1 MTDLRS
7 RTIRLA
13 HANPDLRQHLIPLIT
28 SRVAMDFD
36 TQEALDKY
44 LEAHP
49 GADKSKHKVKDTS
62 DDGHGEDDGHG
73 HEPGASTGAK
83 LRDHVR
89 EILFDDFKDAWTSSK
104 QAYDDIVAAVKPTS
118 PKRKPILKALQKANT
133 QTKTFFASKRYR
145 AKKMKSLGSSVKN
158 GVKAI
163 AKRIFHAAKE
173 EVKEIGTGVK
183 ALRQVLTPGS
193 KPLSKH
199 QKKAVYALGAY
210 AAGAAITA
218 AGGGVL
224 MVGSALAKSF
234 SLHVG
239 MKAISHLTD
248 SLFTHYEWGLE
259 ASHVPDVA
267 GPVLSG
273 LKSVLTHIA
282 STHTAG
288 GGEGNDDAM
297 QEVLIQ
303 AMVLAVA
310 KVLGD
315 GMSEDEVKTMLS
327 GADDDEYEDVGALPS
342 LEKLK
347 EEGDSQADKSDKS
360 DKEAALR
367 QRVTKLAYTRPALRP
382 FLLPVLVR

>member
-13 HANPDLRQHLIPLIT
+13 HANPDLRSHLIPLIT
-28 SRVAMDFD
+28 SRVAMEFD

-62 DDGHGEDDGHG
+62 DDGHGHGEDDGHG

-104 QAYDDIVAAVKPTS
+104 QAYEDIVAAVKPTS
-118 PKRKPILKALQKANT
+118 PKRKPILKALEKASLK
-133 QTKTFFASKRYR
+133 TKTFFASKRYR
-145 AKKMKSLGSSVKN
+145 AKKMKSLGSSIKN
-158 GVKAI
+158 GAKAL
-163 AKRIFHAAKE
+163 ATRIFHAAKE
-173 EVKEIGTGVK
+173 EVKEIGTGAK

-210 AAGAAITA
+210 VAGAAITA
-218 AGGGVL
+218 AGGGAL

-259 ASHVPDVA
+259 ASHVPGVL
-267 GPVLSG
+267 GPMVSG
-273 LKSVLTHIA
+273 VKNVLTHIA

-288 GGEGNDDAM
+288 GGEGDEDAM

-310 KVLGD
+310 KVLD
-315 GMSEDEVKTMLS
+315 NGMSEDEVKTMLS
-327 GADDDEYEDVGALPS
+327 GADDDEYDDVGNLPS

-347 EEGDSQADKSDKS
+347 EKGDSQEGKS

-367 QRVTKLAYTRPALRP
+367 QRVTKLAYTRPDLRP
-382 FLLPVLVR
+382 HLLPMLVR

>member
-28 SRVAMDFD
+28 SRVAMEFD

-49 GADKSKHKVKDTS
+49 NADKSKHKVKDTS
-62 DDGHGEDDGHG
+62 DDGGHGEDDGHG

-104 QAYDDIVAAVKPTS
+104 QAYDDIVAAVKPTR
-118 PKRKPILKALQKANT
+118 PKRKPIVQALQKANL

-145 AKKMKSLGSSVKN
+145 AKKMKSLGSSIKN
-158 GVKAI
+158 GAKAI
-163 AKRIFHAAKE
+163 AKRIFHAAKD

-193 KPLSKH
+193 APLSKH

-218 AGGGVL
+218 TGGGVL
-224 MVGSALAKSF
+224 MVGAALAKSF

-248 SLFTHYEWGLE
+248 SLFTHFEWGLE
-259 ASHVPDVA
+259 ASHVPDVIK
-267 GPVLSG
+267 VL
-273 LKSVLTHIA
+273 KHIA

-288 GGEGNDDAM
+288 GGEEDGDAM
-297 QEVLIQ
+297 QEVFIQ

-310 KVLGD
+310 KVLGE
-315 GMSEDEVKTMLS
+315 GMSEDEVKSMLS
-327 GADDDEYEDVGALPS
+327 GADDDKYEDVGGLSALD
-342 LEKLK
+342 KLK
-347 EEGDSQADKSDKS
+347 EKGDSQEDKSDKSDKS

-367 QRVTKLAYTRPALRP
+367 QRVTKLAYTRPDLRP
-382 FLLPVLVR
+382 HLLPVLVR